1 MHSIVLPELT
11 GRERQLLFFLRELGW
26 GEVKVRVENGQP
38 VVVYEAIKTCRLSEN
53 EDISRAQ
60 SARRKSGAKLA

>member
-11 GRERQLLFFLRELGW
+11 GRERQLLSFLRELGW

-38 VVVYEAIKTCRLSEN
+38 VVVYEAIKTCRLIEN
-53 EDISRAQ
+53 EEVSRAQ
-60 SARRKSGAKLA
+60 SARRKNGAKLA

>member
-11 GRERQLLFFLRELGW
+11 GRERQLLSFLRELGW

-38 VVVYEAIKTCRLSEN
+38 VVVYEAIKTCRLIEN
-53 EDISRAQ
+53 EEVSRAQ
-60 SARRKSGAKLA
+60 PARRKNGVKLA